1 MAFAPLHIKTATFY
15 NCHFCYSS
23 SQSPPVL
30 SRSEW
35 KMPTVS
41 LPYLLLFLSCLT
53 ASSTLSFCRDPLAWF
68 IFMLDFV
75 CLYCSYQIHTNLS
88 LTSSIDS
95 GDTTLTIFLSLNFA
109 FLLCIYY
116 HLIYYIIYFFTLL
129 VIFSFARI
137 WILESRVCLFGSYLS
152 SLHRKVPGT

>member
-75 CLYCSYQIHTNLS
+75 CLYC
-88 LTSSIDS
+88 
-95 GDTTLTIFLSLNFA
+95 GFLSNPHESLSHFQYWFRWHYTHNFLISQLCFSPMYLLPSNILHNLLFYLA
-109 FLLCIYY
+109 CYFLFC
-116 HLIYYIIYFFTLL
+116 
-129 VIFSFARI
+129 
-137 WILESRVCLFGSYLS
+137 
-152 SLHRKVPGT
+152 